1 MKKSN
6 WHGGKG
12 STPRTNTNSK
22 QYQDNWEAIFGKA
35 RPNISTRSTPNTTME
50 TSKALAEQY
59 VIEWEKLSDV
69 EKATE
74 KISNG
79 NKYKQYCIAQKYGKD
94 I

>member
-12 STPRTNTNSK
+12 SSRRDSNGTAYR
-22 QYQDNWEAIFGKA
+22 DNWDKIFGKK
-35 RPNISTRSTPNTTME
+35 PNPTMQ

-59 VIEWEKLSDV
+59 RIEWEKLSDV

-79 NKYKQYCIAQKYGKD
+79 NKYKQYCIAKKYGD
-94 I
+94 II